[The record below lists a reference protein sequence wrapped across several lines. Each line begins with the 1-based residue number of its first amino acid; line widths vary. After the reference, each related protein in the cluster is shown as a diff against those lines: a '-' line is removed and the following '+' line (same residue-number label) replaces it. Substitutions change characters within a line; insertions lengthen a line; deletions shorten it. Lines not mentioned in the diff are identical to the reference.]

1 MSSPNATKDAIAP
14 APWVIT
20 FQNSSLF
27 LFFLAMGKVYTTKLK
42 STAFSDG
49 IFAKYLH

>member
-1 MSSPNATKDAIAP
+1 
-14 APWVIT
+14 
-20 FQNSSLF
+20 
-27 LFFLAMGKVYTTKLK
+27 LAMGKVYTTKLK